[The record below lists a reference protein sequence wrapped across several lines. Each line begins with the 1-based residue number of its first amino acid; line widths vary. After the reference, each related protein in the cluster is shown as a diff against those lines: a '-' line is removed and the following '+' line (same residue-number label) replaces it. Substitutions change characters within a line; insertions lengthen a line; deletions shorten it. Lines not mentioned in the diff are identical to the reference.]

1 MLLKNP
7 RYDREYILSWLHQ
20 FQDALDEDFLRRFQ
34 QVLDELK

>member
-7 RYDREYILSWLHQ
+7 RFDREYILSWLKQ
-20 FQDALDEDFLRRFQ
+20 FQEALGEDFLRRFQ